1 MSLTKMMDRYFSK
14 KYIEI
19 VSKAIRGRF
28 YMDILTE
35 ETRYKGKE
43 IVSIS
48 VRDANRK
55 DNKFVRIV
63 SYDKCNAL
71 ENLLMFYPTNY
82 KSMIKICKNIC
93 SGLEGDEV
101 FW

>member
-1 MSLTKMMDRYFSK
+1 MMDRYFSK
-14 KYIEI
+14 KYIDI
-19 VSKAIRGRF
+19 VNKAIKGRF

-35 ETRYKGKE
+35 ETRYKGEE
-43 IVSIS
+43 IVAIS
-48 VRDANRK
+48 VRDAARK
-55 DNKFVRIV
+55 NSNFVRIV
-63 SYDKCNAL
+63 SFNKSNAL

-82 KSMIKICKNIC
+82 KSMIKICENIC